1 MEIFFINIEELSV
14 SVTYLILDF
23 GCISFIILCVC
34 FVNSS
39 NVMSQLNQSS
49 PTMTSETD
57 PRNIIVEMLQE
68 ILKMLAGHSKN
79 TRELKRSAGRWLNQ
93 RSSGSSLLASRKIG

>member
-1 MEIFFINIEELSV
+1 
-14 SVTYLILDF
+14 
-23 GCISFIILCVC
+23 
-34 FVNSS
+34 
-39 NVMSQLNQSS
+39 
-49 PTMTSETD
+49 MTSETD

-93 RSSGSSLLASRKIG
+93 RSSGSSLLASRKIGYVSSSQGSHSTIS

>member
-1 MEIFFINIEELSV
+1 MYELYY
-14 SVTYLILDF
+14 T
-23 GCISFIILCVC
+23 CVC